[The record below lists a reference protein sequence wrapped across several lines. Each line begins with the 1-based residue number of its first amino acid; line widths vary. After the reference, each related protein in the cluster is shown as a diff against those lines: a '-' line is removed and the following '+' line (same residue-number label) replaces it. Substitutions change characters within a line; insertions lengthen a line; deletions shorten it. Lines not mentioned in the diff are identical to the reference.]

1 MSRRLRA
8 RGAAATMIIFGA
20 TIVLVMFT
28 IFSYVFGRAYSE
40 KDRLRQRAD
49 AIVLAA
55 AGLARLGIARSD
67 AVALPVDAC
76 LPAAGQGIVAIEGRA
91 DDDAVR
97 AACAALDD
105 PSSRACLA
113 AERAFLARLG
123 GGCSVPA
130 GALCTRDGDSLHMR
144 AWWDGSGRSADLHG
158 DAGDPAGL
166 GARAAE
172 EVGAA

>member
-1 MSRRLRA
+1 MYRQARDRQSA
-8 RGAAATMIIFGA
+8 RGAANMHDPYVNNAT
-20 TIVLVMFT
+20 TNV
-28 IFSYVFGRAYSE
+28 
-40 KDRLRQRAD
+40 
-49 AIVLAA
+49 
-55 AGLARLGIARSD
+55 
-67 AVALPVDAC
+67 P
-76 LPAAGQGIVAIEGRA
+76 
-91 DDDAVR
+91 
-97 AACAALDD
+97 
-105 PSSRACLA
+105 PSSA
-113 AERAFLARLG
+113 RAFVARLG

>member
-55 AGLARLGIARSD
+55 GEAFRKYGPAQANDQICDVVRPMLEAGEGCPEIIEVEGPPHGFTIQWPPAGGLARRSID
-67 AVALPVDAC
+67 
-76 LPAAGQGIVAIEGRA
+76 
-91 DDDAVR
+91 
-97 AACAALDD
+97 
-105 PSSRACLA
+105 
-113 AERAFLARLG
+113 
-123 GGCSVPA
+123 VPTQ
-130 GALCTRDGDSLHMR
+130 LFDTPNPNVECI
-144 AWWDGSGRSADLHG
+144 
-158 DAGDPAGL
+158 
-166 GARAAE
+166 
-172 EVGAA
+172 